1 MKVQHSHRHEKT
13 QQTQE
18 FTPEKETQLQNIKNK
33 WKILKIT
40 SKKETDVRLIYTS
53 CNKSYNKKGTLSL
66 KC

>member
-18 FTPEKETQLQNIKNK
+18 FTPEKETQLKNIKNK

-40 SKKETDVRLIYTS
+40 SKKRD
-53 CNKSYNKKGTLSL
+53 
-66 KC
+66 

>member
-18 FTPEKETQLQNIKNK
+18 FTPEKETQLKNIKNK
-33 WKILKIT
+33 WKILKLP
-40 SKKETDVRLIYTS
+40 KKEIDIRLMAAS
-53 CNKSYNKKGTLSL
+53 SSNKSYNKKGTLSL